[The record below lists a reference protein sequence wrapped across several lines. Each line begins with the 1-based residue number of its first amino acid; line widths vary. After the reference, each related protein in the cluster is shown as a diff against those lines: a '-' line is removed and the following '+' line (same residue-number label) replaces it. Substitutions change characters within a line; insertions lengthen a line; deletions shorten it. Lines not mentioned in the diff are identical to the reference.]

1 MQSSI
6 MTAAIRGMDA
16 RTVRVEADVSRGL
29 PALNIIGLGDTT
41 VKEAAL
47 RVRTAVVASGFDY
60 PVSRITVN
68 LSPAYLPKKGSGFDL
83 PIALAI
89 LACSGQVFDERLDR
103 TGFIGELSLDG
114 SIEKCRGVLPMVK
127 VLRDAGMR
135 RAVVPAGNIG
145 EAMLVDGIEVRGA
158 HRLTEVVEWAD
169 GKSKLE
175 HARKVNAPRADTA
188 SRPDYAD
195 IKGQEHVKRA
205 IVIAVAGCHGVLLT
219 GAPGT
224 GKTMIAERLPYIMPP
239 LTHEEIVELTC
250 IYSVA
255 GLLGNEM
262 ETVMERPFR
271 RPDRSVTIP
280 GLLGSG
286 YPPRPGEATLA
297 HRGVL
302 FLDEIAEMDRGT
314 VDSLRAPI
322 ETGSINLFRCGESFR
337 YPADFMLVA
346 AMNPC
351 KCGYYGSR
359 KRECTCSASSISM
372 YRRRISGAVSDRID
386 MHLTMTE
393 PEYGQ
398 LGEMSAMSSAEMR
411 ERIEA
416 ARNTQFARY
425 GSPQILNGRLDDQ
438 GVNRWCVLKG
448 EAASLMKS
456 IYVSY
461 GLNPRSY
468 NKLRR
473 IARTIAD
480 VDGSAQICAPHLAEA
495 VQYRE
500 RERNE

>member
-219 GAPGT
+219 GDRDR
-224 GKTMIAERLPYIMPP
+224 K
-239 LTHEEIVELTC
+239 
-250 IYSVA
+250 SV
-255 GLLGNEM
+255 
-262 ETVMERPFR
+262 V
-271 RPDRSVTIP
+271 
-280 GLLGSG
+280 
-286 YPPRPGEATLA
+286 
-297 HRGVL
+297 
-302 FLDEIAEMDRGT
+302 
-314 VDSLRAPI
+314 
-322 ETGSINLFRCGESFR
+322 
-337 YPADFMLVA
+337 
-346 AMNPC
+346 
-351 KCGYYGSR
+351 
-359 KRECTCSASSISM
+359 
-372 YRRRISGAVSDRID
+372 
-386 MHLTMTE
+386 
-393 PEYGQ
+393 
-398 LGEMSAMSSAEMR
+398 
-411 ERIEA
+411 
-416 ARNTQFARY
+416 
-425 GSPQILNGRLDDQ
+425 
-438 GVNRWCVLKG
+438 
-448 EAASLMKS
+448 
-456 IYVSY
+456 
-461 GLNPRSY
+461 
-468 NKLRR
+468 
-473 IARTIAD
+473 
-480 VDGSAQICAPHLAEA
+480 
-495 VQYRE
+495 
-500 RERNE
+500 